1 VSLRDEE
8 SRLPDDIRDEE
19 SRLPDDIR
27 DEESGLPDLGCGLLL
42 GCGEKVDVRGIPP
55 GILVLDPKS
64 EDRTESFR
72 GRPLPEPNDAEGEDG
87 EAPDEGEA
95 TN

>member
-1 VSLRDEE
+1 MWCCG
-8 SRLPDDIRDEE
+8 
-19 SRLPDDIR
+19 
-27 DEESGLPDLGCGLLL
+27 GLLGLCLLL

-55 GILVLDPKS
+55 GTLVLDPQS
-64 EDRTESFR
+64 EDRTGSFR
-72 GRPLPEPNDAEGEDG
+72 VPPLPEANDAEGEDG